1 MAMHILARV
10 RASHIRRRSRTEG
23 AAARKTGV
31 SRIGTVMAMLFGL
44 VTVPVSV
51 LVSPPAVA
59 LAASPAVPS
68 SQGTDFWVAF
78 ESNCTINCSGNP
90 DGTLFLFVSG
100 DTATTGTV
108 SDTAIAFSQTFSV
121 VPGTTTEIS
130 IPGDAEDN
138 LNDSTIVGGA
148 IHVTAG
154 AAVSVYG
161 LNTEEYSTDGY
172 LGLPTPILG
181 SSYIAEGYENDAGFG
196 GSDFAVVATQNDT
209 TVTITPSENSGS
221 HTAGVPYTES
231 LNQGD
236 VYQLIDESGN
246 ASGGNLSGTT
256 ITSNSPVAVFA
267 GDDCARVPVTDVA
280 CNTLAEEMTP
290 TDTWG
295 TDFLTEPLATR
306 SGDTFR
312 VMASENGT
320 TVDIDGSQV
329 ATLNADQFYETI
341 LSSAS
346 TITSNNPVQLMQYS
360 NSSSYDG
367 ATSDP
372 FDITIPPTEQFLNS
386 YTVATEPD
394 GADPAIT
401 QNYLNIVAPTSE
413 VASIDLDGTDIP
425 SSDFTAIAGTSYSGA
440 QVAVGFGSHTL
451 SAPLPFGLTVYGE
464 GGYDGYGY
472 PGGFTLSPIATVAS
486 VLLEPATSAH
496 EVGTSE
502 CETATVSDS
511 DGNPVSGVLVNFAV
525 TGNNPN
531 TGFAYSASDGTAQ
544 YCYTGANAGTDSET
558 ASVGSITS
566 DTATITWVKPPTSLT
581 TSLSGGGA
589 SGSTVSVPSGTAVTD
604 SATLSGADAST
615 ATGTV
620 TYNVYSNSACTVV
633 ASGGTPE
640 TITTA
645 GTLPASS
652 AVTLSAPG
660 TYYWQASYSGDSENG
675 PSTSTCG
682 TAGEVET
689 VTSAATTPPSE
700 DALVDAFNAHG
711 KVTADISTT
720 APNDLLVAF
729 VAGCGPSTAHQTAQV
744 TGGGLIWTFVGRTN
758 TEHGTAEIWSAR
770 ASGVVSA
777 LPVTATLTNT
787 GYPVFLTVVAF
798 SNATGTG
805 NVGKAWAG
813 TGLTSGSLTT
823 SASPS
828 WVWAVG
834 NDPLA
839 SSGRKVPTG
848 QTLESQKLDSSTQD
862 TFWVQSLNDETLP
875 PSSTATINDKAPKYD
890 PWNLTL
896 VEIL

>member
-1 MAMHILARV
+1 MALLV
-10 RASHIRRRSRTEG
+10 
-23 AAARKTGV
+23 
-31 SRIGTVMAMLFGL
+31 GL
-44 VTVPVSV
+44 VAVPITL
-51 LVSPPAVA
+51 LVSPTPDA
-59 LAASPAVPS
+59 LAAPTTIPS

-78 ESNCTINCSGNP
+78 ESNCTINCDGIP

-108 SDTAIAFSQTFSV
+108 TDAAISFSQTFSV
-121 VPGTTTEIS
+121 TPGTTTEIS
-130 IPGDAEDN
+130 VPGDAEDN
-138 LNDSTIVGGA
+138 SNDSTIVGGGL
-148 IHVTAG
+148 HVTAG
-154 AAVSVYG
+154 APVSVYG

-181 SSYIAEGYENDAGFG
+181 TSYIAEGYENDAGFG

-209 TVTITPSENSGS
+209 TVTITPSEDSGA
-221 HTAGVPYTES
+221 HAAGVPYTEN

-236 VYQLIDESGN
+236 MYQLIDESGN
-246 ASGGNLSGTT
+246 ASGGDLSGST
-256 ITSNSPVAVFA
+256 ITSNNPVAVFA
-267 GDDCARVPVTDVA
+267 GDDCARVPPTDIA

-295 TDFLTEPLATR
+295 TDFLTEPLASR

-312 VMASENGT
+312 IMASENGT

-346 TITSNNPVQLMQYS
+346 TITANNPVQLMQYS

-367 ATSDP
+367 ANSDP

-413 VASIDLDGTDIP
+413 VTTIDLDGTDLP
-425 SSDFTAIAGTSYSGA
+425 SSDFTAIAGSSYSGA
-440 QVAVGFGSHTL
+440 QVAVDFGSHTI

-486 VLLEPATSAH
+486 VSLAPTTSTNS
-496 EVGTSE
+496 VGTSE
-502 CETATVSDS
+502 CETATVSDT
-511 DGNPVSGVLVNFAV
+511 DGNPVAGVLVNFTV
-525 TGNNPN
+525 TGTNPS

-544 YCYTGANAGTDSET
+544 YCYSGASAGTDSET
-558 ASVGSITS
+558 AAVGSITS
-566 DTATITWVKPPTSLT
+566 NTATITWMLPSTSLT

-589 SGSTVSVPSGTAVTD
+589 SGSTISVPAGTAVTD
-604 SATLSGADAST
+604 SAALSGTNASV
-615 ATGTV
+615 ATGSV
-620 TYNVYSNSACTVV
+620 TYNVYSGPSCSTVV
-633 ASGGTPE
+633 SSGTPE
-640 TITTA
+640 TITVP
-645 GTLPASS
+645 GTLPSS
-652 AVTLSAPG
+652 APLTLSTPG
-660 TYYWQASYSGDSENG
+660 TYYWQASYSGDNKNAG
-675 PSTSTCG
+675 STSTCG
-682 TAGEVET
+682 SEVET
-689 VTSAATTPPSE
+689 VTSVATTAPSK
-700 DALVDAFNAHG
+700 DGLAAAFNAHG
-711 KVTADISTT
+711 KVTAKISTT
-720 APNDLLVAF
+720 VANDLLVAF
-729 VAGCGPSTAHQTAQV
+729 VAGCGPSSIHQTAQV
-744 TGGGLIWTFVGRTN
+744 SGGGLTWTLVGRTD
-758 TEHGTAEIWSAR
+758 TEHGTSEIWSAR
-770 ASGVVSA
+770 ASGVVSD
-777 LPVTATLTNT
+777 LPVTATLATL
-787 GYPVFLTVVAF
+787 GYPVGLTVVGF

-805 NVGKAWAG
+805 NVTSAWASTGAPKG
-813 TGLTSGSLTT
+813 TVKTSS
-823 SASPS
+823 SPS

-839 SSGRKVPTG
+839 ATGRKVPSG
-848 QTLESQKLDSSTQD
+848 QTLEAQKLDYTTED

-875 PSSTATINDKAPKYD
+875 TGSSATINDTAPKYD